1 MTSLKPFHTFA
12 TDAHCVRLFT
22 IYSTQDLYKYL
33 ADNKANFM
41 ILGGGSNVLFSDD
54 FDGDVLLNRI
64 KGIEVVDEDDNALLV
79 SLGSGEIWHN
89 FVMWSVGHG
98 LWGVE
103 NLALIPGTVGAAP
116 MQNIGAYG
124 VEQDKIFHSLEAID
138 LEEGT
143 RRVFYKEECGFGY
156 RDSYFKK
163 EGKQKYFITK
173 VSYLLSKQPDPVLG
187 YADVAKR
194 LEGKKVTPKA
204 IAGEIIDIRSQK
216 LPDPDKIGNAG
227 SFFKNPVV
235 EKNIADK
242 LKVDY
247 PTLPSYPA
255 GDHVKIAAG
264 WLIEQC
270 GFKGEVKGNTGT
282 YVNQALVLVNHG
294 QASGNEIYQYAASIS
309 EAVKEK
315 FGIELEM
322 EVNIIRN

>member
-41 ILGGGSNVLFSDD
+41 ILGGGSNVLFSGD

-124 VEQDKIFHSLEAID
+124 VEQDKTFHSLEAID

-194 LEGKKVTPKA
+194 LEGKKITPKA

-255 GDHVKIAAG
+255 GNHVKIAAG

-315 FGIELEM
+315 FGIDLEM

>member
-41 ILGGGSNVLFSDD
+41 ILGGGSNVLFSGD
-54 FDGDVLLNRI
+54 FNGDVLLNRI

-124 VEQDKIFHSLEAID
+124 VEQDKTFHSLEAID

-194 LEGKKVTPKA
+194 LEGKKITPKA

-255 GDHVKIAAG
+255 GNHVKIAAG

-315 FGIELEM
+315 FGIDLEM

>member
-41 ILGGGSNVLFSDD
+41 ILGGGSNVLFSGD

-124 VEQDKIFHSLEAID
+124 VEQDKTFHSLEAID

-194 LEGKKVTPKA
+194 LEGKKITPKA

-247 PTLPSYPA
+247 PTLPCYPA

-294 QASGNEIYQYAASIS
+294 QASGNEIYQYAVSIS

-315 FGIELEM
+315 FGIDLEM

>member
-194 LEGKKVTPKA
+194 LEGKKITPKA

>member
-54 FDGDVLLNRI
+54 FNGDVLLNRI

-124 VEQDKIFHSLEAID
+124 VEQDKTFHSLEAID

-194 LEGKKVTPKA
+194 LEGKKITPKA

-255 GDHVKIAAG
+255 GNHVKIAAG

-315 FGIELEM
+315 FGIDLEM

>member
-173 VSYLLSKQPDPVLG
+173 VSY
-187 YADVAKR
+187 
-194 LEGKKVTPKA
+194 
-204 IAGEIIDIRSQK
+204 
-216 LPDPDKIGNAG
+216 
-227 SFFKNPVV
+227 
-235 EKNIADK
+235 
-242 LKVDY
+242 
-247 PTLPSYPA
+247 
-255 GDHVKIAAG
+255 
-264 WLIEQC
+264 
-270 GFKGEVKGNTGT
+270 
-282 YVNQALVLVNHG
+282 
-294 QASGNEIYQYAASIS
+294 
-309 EAVKEK
+309 
-315 FGIELEM
+315 
-322 EVNIIRN
+322 

>member
-1 MTSLKPFHTFA
+1 M
-12 TDAHCVRLFT
+12 
-22 IYSTQDLYKYL
+22 
-33 ADNKANFM
+33 
-41 ILGGGSNVLFSDD
+41 LFSGD

-124 VEQDKIFHSLEAID
+124 VEQDKTFHSLEAID

-194 LEGKKVTPKA
+194 LEGKKITPKA

-255 GDHVKIAAG
+255 GNHVKIAAG

-315 FGIELEM
+315 FGIDLEM